1 MKTNKISEPQPA
13 GLFRQAALRANAQRG
28 FGTVSVIVPPGTAT
42 VLLAGCSCDTMLVLA
57 AFLIEVPD
65 RVQASGV
72 LVPASSF
79 VKVRAMRAGMVSHL
93 AVSNGDPVAAG
104 QQLLSIDVVDTT
116 QSGHATVVQQIRSL
130 RREIEFLAQAA
141 DTEIRASARR
151 HEALATRRENLQAQ
165 LELVEREASTRA
177 GQAALHSR
185 RAARLNRLATDA
197 RVATHTAEEFEAVA
211 LQARANAQASSR
223 QAQQIRGDLADIEQ
237 QIREEEAVPEAIG
250 LDHSLRREAL
260 QRDLL
265 ALEFRMSSQVVSPS
279 NGEVAGLV
287 VRDGTFVSEGQLL
300 MTLHDP
306 ASPLEA
312 RLYVA
317 AGRAGELRIGQHVNL
332 VLDAYP
338 RELFG
343 AHEAMVTSVSG
354 IARPA
359 SELGIALPVDG
370 AVFEVRATSTQASA
384 ASIAW
389 RLPPGT
395 SVHAELTRNRRNL
408 LQWLLQRARA

>member
-1 MKTNKISEPQPA
+1 
-13 GLFRQAALRANAQRG
+13 
-28 FGTVSVIVPPGTAT
+28 
-42 VLLAGCSCDTMLVLA
+42 MLVLA

-141 DTEIRASARR
+141 DNEIRASSRR

-177 GQAALHSR
+177 GQAALHSQ
-185 RAARLNRLATDA
+185 RAARLHRLATDA
-197 RVATHTAEEFEAVA
+197 RVAMHTAEEFEAVA

-223 QAQQIRGDLADIEQ
+223 QAQRIRGDLADIQQ
-237 QIREEEAVPEAIG
+237 QIREEQVVPEAIG

-265 ALEFRMSSQVVSPS
+265 ALELRMSSQVVAPS

-287 VRDGTFVSEGQLL
+287 VRDGSFVSEGQLL

-354 IARPA
+354 IALPA
-359 SELGIALPVDG
+359 SELGIPLPIDG
-370 AVFEVRATSTQASA
+370 AVFEVRATSTRASA

-408 LQWLLQRARA
+408 LQWLIRRARA

>member
-1 MKTNKISEPQPA
+1 MKSGENSQPQPV

-42 VLLAGCSCDTMLVLA
+42 VLLAGCSCVTMLVIA

-65 RVQASGV
+65 RVRASGV

-79 VKVRAMRAGMVSHL
+79 VKMRAMRAGKVANV
-93 AVSNGDPVAAG
+93 AVSNGDPVTAG
-104 QQLLSIDVVDTT
+104 QQLLRIDVVDTT
-116 QSGHATVVQQIRSL
+116 QSGHATAVQQIRSL

-141 DTEIRASARR
+141 DSDVRASLRR
-151 HEALATRRENLQAQ
+151 REALTVQRANLQAQ

-177 GQAALHSR
+177 EQAALHAHRAQRLR
-185 RAARLNRLATDA
+185 RLSTDA

-211 LQARANAQASSR
+211 LQARGNAQASAR
-223 QAQQIRGDLADIEQ
+223 QAQRIRGDLAEIDR
-237 QIREEEAVPEAIG
+237 QIREEQVVPEAIG

-265 ALEFRMSSQVVSPS
+265 ALELRMSSQVIAPS

-287 VRDGTFVSEGQLL
+287 VRDGSFVSEGQLL
-300 MTLHDP
+300 MTLHDTS
-306 ASPLEA
+306 SPLEA

-317 AGRAGELRIGQHVNL
+317 AGRAGELRVGQHVNL

-343 AHEAMVTSVSG
+343 VHEAIVTSVSG
-354 IARPA
+354 IALPA
-359 SELGIALPVDG
+359 SELAIPLPIDG
-370 AVFEVRATSTQASA
+370 AVFEVRATSTRASA